1 MSEAPRKSLRR
12 KQRVAASADVVFDG
26 RRGGCR
32 ICAKDIVVM
41 GVTPQLCDRI
51 VATTYESLTPEAIA
65 AARFLVLDGIAI
77 ALAGT
82 EEEAVQI
89 LASHYRGM
97 EARGDATVLGLGFR
111 TAPTLAA
118 ALNGASMHVLDFEP
132 MWTPSNH
139 ALSTT
144 LPAILAL
151 AETRPV
157 SGRDLIAAL
166 VKGIEIQGW
175 IRHAGHVYE
184 TGGVHFH
191 PPGLVGPMG
200 SAVAAGHVL
209 GLDAGQMAHAL
220 GMASSRC
227 GTMAAN
233 IGTMTKC
240 THCGQAAMLGLES
253 AMLASRGFTAN
264 PEPFEAFNGY
274 GKMMFGESFVAADL
288 LNFGAPYR
296 IVQPGYAVKMFPSQF
311 GTHFAITAGLTLH
324 PQIPDPASIRAVTLT
339 TPVMQYVNR
348 PHPDTGL
355 SGKFSLQY
363 TFATALLRGAVKI
376 DSFTDERVRDPDVV
390 ALLDKITMDM
400 SPDIPARFDRM
411 HVEARVTL
419 ADGQV
424 LHTRCN
430 GPRGVW
436 GTPRISEEEHEVKV
450 RDCLSRRLPRDTADE
465 LIALA
470 RQVDTLD
477 AAGVTR
483 LLQLAA

>member
-1 MSEAPRKSLRR
+1 MTT
-12 KQRVAASADVVFDG
+12 
-26 RRGGCR
+26 
-32 ICAKDIVVM
+32 
-41 GVTPQLCDRI
+41 TPELCDKI
-51 VATTYESLTPEAIA
+51 VATTYDSLTPEAIA
-65 AARFLVLDGIAI
+65 AARRLVLDGIAI

-82 EEEAVQI
+82 EEEAVAI
-89 LASHYRGM
+89 LAEHYRGM
-97 EARGDATVLGLGFR
+97 GARPDAVALGLGFR

-151 AETRPV
+151 AGTRPIT
-157 SGRDLIAAL
+157 GRDIITAL

-209 GLDAGQMAHAL
+209 GLDATQMANAL

-227 GTMAAN
+227 GAMAAN

-240 THCGQAAMLGLES
+240 THCGQAAMLGLEA
-253 AMLASRGFTAN
+253 AMLASHGFTAN

-274 GKMMFGESFVAADL
+274 GRMMFGETFQPRDL
-288 LNFGAPYR
+288 LNFGPPYR
-296 IVQPGYAVKMFPSQF
+296 IVQPGYAMKMFPSQF

-324 PQIPDPASIRAVTLT
+324 PQIPDPSAIRAITLT

-348 PHPDTGL
+348 PRPDTGL
-355 SGKFSLQY
+355 AGKFSLQY
-363 TFATALLRGAVKI
+363 TFASGLLHGRVGI
-376 DSFTDERVRDPDVV
+376 DTFTDERVQEPAIVD
-390 ALLDKITMDM
+390 LLSKITINM
-400 SPDIPARFDRM
+400 SPDIPARFDKM
-411 HVEARVTL
+411 HVEADVQMT
-419 ADGQV
+419 DGRT

-430 GPRGVW
+430 GPRGIW
-436 GTPRISEEEHEVKV
+436 GSPPISDEDHLVKV
-450 RDCLSRRLPRDTADE
+450 RDCLATRLPQAKAEE

-470 RQVDTLD
+470 RRTEQLD
-477 AAGVTR
+477 AAEVMQMLTIAGCF
-483 LLQLAA
+483 A

>member
-1 MSEAPRKSLRR
+1 
-12 KQRVAASADVVFDG
+12 
-26 RRGGCR
+26 
-32 ICAKDIVVM
+32 M
-41 GVTPQLCDRI
+41 GTTAQLCDRI
-51 VATTYESLTPEAIA
+51 VATTYETLTPEAIA
-65 AARFLVLDGIAI
+65 AARRLVLDGISI

-82 EEEAVQI
+82 EEEAIGI
-89 LASHYRGM
+89 LAQHYRGM
-97 EARGDATVLGLGFR
+97 GARPDAVALGLGFR

-118 ALNGASMHVLDFEP
+118 ALNGAAMHVLDFEP

-151 AETRPV
+151 AAARPIT
-157 SGRDLIAAL
+157 GRDIITAL

-175 IRHAGHVYE
+175 IRHAGHLYE
-184 TGGVHFH
+184 TGSIHFH

-209 GLDAGQMAHAL
+209 GLDAVQLANAL

-240 THCGQAAMLGLES
+240 THCGQAAMLGLEA
-253 AMLASRGFTAN
+253 AMLASHGFTAN

-274 GKMMFGESFVAADL
+274 AKMMFGDSFQPADL
-288 LNFGAPYR
+288 LNFGPPFR
-296 IVQPGYAVKMFPSQF
+296 IVQPGYAMKMFPSQF

-324 PQIPDPASIRAVTLT
+324 PQITDPSTIRSVTLT

-348 PHPDTGL
+348 PRPDTGL
-355 SGKFSLQY
+355 AGKFSLQY
-363 TFATALLRGAVKI
+363 TFASGLLRGRVGI
-376 DSFTDERVRDPDVV
+376 DTFTDEAVQEPAIVD
-390 ALLDKITMDM
+390 LLSKITMNM
-400 SPDIPARFDRM
+400 SADIPARFDKM
-411 HVEARVTL
+411 HVEADVQL
-419 ADGQV
+419 ADGRT

-430 GPRGVW
+430 GPRGIW
-436 GTPRISEEEHEVKV
+436 GSPPISEEDHLVKV
-450 RDCLSRRLPRDTADE
+450 RDCLATRLPPAAAEE

-470 RQVDTLD
+470 RRAEDLD
-477 AAGVTR
+477 AAEVGR
-483 LLQLAA
+483 LLTIAGCFG

>member
-1 MSEAPRKSLRR
+1 MTT
-12 KQRVAASADVVFDG
+12 
-26 RRGGCR
+26 
-32 ICAKDIVVM
+32 
-41 GVTPQLCDRI
+41 TPELCDKI
-51 VATTYESLTPEAIA
+51 VATTYDTLTPEAIA
-65 AARFLVLDGIAI
+65 AARRLVLDGIAI

-82 EEEAVQI
+82 EEEAVAI
-89 LASHYRGM
+89 LAEHYRGM
-97 EARGDATVLGLGFR
+97 GARPDAVALGLGFR

-151 AETRPV
+151 AGTRPIT
-157 SGRDLIAAL
+157 GRDVITAL

-209 GLDAGQMAHAL
+209 GLDATQMANAL

-240 THCGQAAMLGLES
+240 THCGQAAMLGLEA
-253 AMLASRGFTAN
+253 AMLASHGFTAN

-274 GKMMFGESFVAADL
+274 GRMMFGETFQPRDL
-288 LNFGAPYR
+288 LNFGPPYR
-296 IVQPGYAVKMFPSQF
+296 IVQPGYAMKMFPSQF

-324 PQIPDPASIRAVTLT
+324 PQIPDPSAIRSITLT

-348 PHPDTGL
+348 PRPDTGL
-355 SGKFSLQY
+355 AGKFSLQY
-363 TFATALLRGAVKI
+363 TFASGLLHGRVGI
-376 DSFTDERVRDPDVV
+376 DTFTDERVQEPAIVD
-390 ALLDKITMDM
+390 LLSKITMNM
-400 SPDIPARFDRM
+400 SPDIPARFDKM
-411 HVEARVTL
+411 HVEADVQM
-419 ADGQV
+419 ADGRT

-430 GPRGVW
+430 GPRGIW
-436 GTPRISEEEHEVKV
+436 GSPPISDEDHLVKV
-450 RDCLSRRLPRDTADE
+450 RDCLATRLPQAKAEE

-470 RQVDTLD
+470 RRTEQLD
-477 AAGVTR
+477 AAEVQQMLSIAGGFAS
-483 LLQLAA
+483 Q

>member
-1 MSEAPRKSLRR
+1 
-12 KQRVAASADVVFDG
+12 
-26 RRGGCR
+26 
-32 ICAKDIVVM
+32 M
-41 GVTPQLCDRI
+41 GTTAQLCDRI
-51 VATTYESLTPEAIA
+51 VATTYETLTPEAIA
-65 AARFLVLDGIAI
+65 AARRLVLDGISI

-82 EEEAVQI
+82 EEEAVGI
-89 LASHYRGM
+89 LAEHYRGM
-97 EARGDATVLGLGFR
+97 GARPDAVALGLGFR

-118 ALNGASMHVLDFEP
+118 ALNGAAMHVLDFEP

-151 AETRPV
+151 AAARPIT
-157 SGRDLIAAL
+157 GRDIITAL

-175 IRHAGHVYE
+175 IRHAGHLYE
-184 TGGVHFH
+184 TGSIHFH

-209 GLDAGQMAHAL
+209 GLDAVQLANAL

-240 THCGQAAMLGLES
+240 THCGQAAMLGLEA
-253 AMLASRGFTAN
+253 AMLASHGFTAN

-274 GKMMFGESFVAADL
+274 AKMMFGDSFQPADL
-288 LNFGAPYR
+288 LNFGPPFR
-296 IVQPGYAVKMFPSQF
+296 IVQPGYAMKMFPSQF

-324 PQIPDPASIRAVTLT
+324 PQIADPSAIRSVTLT

-348 PHPDTGL
+348 PRPDTGL
-355 SGKFSLQY
+355 AGKFSLQY
-363 TFATALLRGAVKI
+363 TFASGLLRGRVGI
-376 DSFTDERVRDPDVV
+376 DTFTDEAVQEPAIVD
-390 ALLDKITMDM
+390 LLSKITMNM
-400 SPDIPARFDRM
+400 SPDIPARFDKM
-411 HVEARVTL
+411 HVEADVQL
-419 ADGQV
+419 ADGRT

-430 GPRGVW
+430 GPRGIW
-436 GTPRISEEEHEVKV
+436 GSPPIREEDHLVKV
-450 RDCLSRRLPRDTADE
+450 RDCLATRLPPAAAEE

-470 RQVDTLD
+470 RRAEDLD
-477 AAGVTR
+477 AAEVGR
-483 LLQLAA
+483 LLTIAGCFG

>member
-1 MSEAPRKSLRR
+1 
-12 KQRVAASADVVFDG
+12 
-26 RRGGCR
+26 
-32 ICAKDIVVM
+32 M
-41 GVTPQLCDRI
+41 GTTAQLCDRI
-51 VATTYESLTPEAIA
+51 VATTHETLTPEAIA
-65 AARFLVLDGIAI
+65 AARRLVLDGISI

-82 EEEAVQI
+82 EEEAVGI
-89 LASHYRGM
+89 LAEHYRGM
-97 EARGDATVLGLGFR
+97 GARPDAVALGLGFR

-118 ALNGASMHVLDFEP
+118 ALNGAAMHVLDFEP

-151 AETRPV
+151 AAARPIT
-157 SGRDLIAAL
+157 GRDIITAL

-175 IRHAGHVYE
+175 IRHAGHLYE
-184 TGGVHFH
+184 TGSIHFH

-209 GLDAGQMAHAL
+209 GLDAVQIANAL

-240 THCGQAAMLGLES
+240 THCGQAAMLGLEA
-253 AMLASRGFTAN
+253 AMLASHGFTAN

-274 GKMMFGESFVAADL
+274 AKMMFGDSFQPADL
-288 LNFGAPYR
+288 LNFGPPFR
-296 IVQPGYAVKMFPSQF
+296 IVQPGYAMKMFPSQF

-324 PQIPDPASIRAVTLT
+324 PQITDPSAIRSVTLT

-348 PHPDTGL
+348 PRPDTGL
-355 SGKFSLQY
+355 AGKFSLQY
-363 TFATALLRGAVKI
+363 TFASGLLRGRVGI
-376 DSFTDERVRDPDVV
+376 DTFTDEAVQEPAIVD
-390 ALLDKITMDM
+390 LLSKITMNM
-400 SPDIPARFDRM
+400 SADIPARFDKM
-411 HVEARVTL
+411 HVEADVQL
-419 ADGQV
+419 ADGRT

-430 GPRGVW
+430 GPRGIW
-436 GTPRISEEEHEVKV
+436 GSPPISEEDHLVKV
-450 RDCLSRRLPRDTADE
+450 RDCLATRLPSAPAEE

-470 RQVDTLD
+470 RRAEDLD
-477 AAGVTR
+477 AAEVGR
-483 LLQLAA
+483 LLTIAGCFG

>member
-1 MSEAPRKSLRR
+1 
-12 KQRVAASADVVFDG
+12 
-26 RRGGCR
+26 
-32 ICAKDIVVM
+32 M
-41 GVTPQLCDRI
+41 GTTAQLCDRI
-51 VATTYESLTPEAIA
+51 VATTYETLTPEAIA
-65 AARFLVLDGIAI
+65 AARRLVLDGISI

-82 EEEAVQI
+82 EEEAIGI
-89 LASHYRGM
+89 LAEHYRGM
-97 EARGDATVLGLGFR
+97 GARPDAVALGLGFR

-118 ALNGASMHVLDFEP
+118 ALNGAAMHVLDFEP

-151 AETRPV
+151 AAARPIT
-157 SGRDLIAAL
+157 GRDIITAL

-175 IRHAGHVYE
+175 IRHAGHLYE
-184 TGGVHFH
+184 TGSIHFH

-209 GLDAGQMAHAL
+209 GLDAVQLANAL

-240 THCGQAAMLGLES
+240 THCGQAAMLGLEA
-253 AMLASRGFTAN
+253 AMLASHGFTAN

-274 GKMMFGESFVAADL
+274 AKMMFGDSFQPADL
-288 LNFGAPYR
+288 LNFGPPFR
-296 IVQPGYAVKMFPSQF
+296 IVQPGYAMKMFPSQF

-324 PQIPDPASIRAVTLT
+324 PQIADPSAIRSVTLT

-348 PHPDTGL
+348 PRPDTGL
-355 SGKFSLQY
+355 AGKFSLQY
-363 TFATALLRGAVKI
+363 TFASGLLRGRVGI
-376 DSFTDERVRDPDVV
+376 DTFTDEAVQEPAIVD
-390 ALLDKITMDM
+390 LLSKITMNM
-400 SPDIPARFDRM
+400 SPDIPARFDKM
-411 HVEARVTL
+411 HVEADVQL
-419 ADGQV
+419 ADGRT

-430 GPRGVW
+430 GPRGIW
-436 GTPRISEEEHEVKV
+436 GSPPISEEDHLVKV
-450 RDCLSRRLPRDTADE
+450 RDCLATRLPPAAAEE

-470 RQVDTLD
+470 RRAEDLD
-477 AAGVTR
+477 AAEVGR
-483 LLQLAA
+483 LLTIAGCFG

>member
-1 MSEAPRKSLRR
+1 
-12 KQRVAASADVVFDG
+12 
-26 RRGGCR
+26 
-32 ICAKDIVVM
+32 M
-41 GVTPQLCDRI
+41 GTTAQLCDRI
-51 VATTYESLTPEAIA
+51 VATTYDTLTPEAIA
-65 AARFLVLDGIAI
+65 AARRLVLDGISI

-82 EEEAVQI
+82 EEEAIGI
-89 LASHYRGM
+89 LAEHYRGM
-97 EARGDATVLGLGFR
+97 GARPDAVALGLGFR

-118 ALNGASMHVLDFEP
+118 ALNGAAMHVLDFEP

-151 AETRPV
+151 AAARPIT
-157 SGRDLIAAL
+157 GRDIITAL

-175 IRHAGHVYE
+175 IRHAGHLYE
-184 TGGVHFH
+184 TGSIHFH

-209 GLDAGQMAHAL
+209 GLDAVQLANAL

-240 THCGQAAMLGLES
+240 THCGQAAMLGLEA
-253 AMLASRGFTAN
+253 AMLASHGFTAN

-274 GKMMFGESFVAADL
+274 AKMMFGDSFQPADL
-288 LNFGAPYR
+288 LNFGPPFR
-296 IVQPGYAVKMFPSQF
+296 IVQPGYAMKMFPSQF

-324 PQIPDPASIRAVTLT
+324 PQIADPSAIRSVTLT

-348 PHPDTGL
+348 PRPDTGL
-355 SGKFSLQY
+355 AGKFSLQY
-363 TFATALLRGAVKI
+363 TFASGLLRGRVGI
-376 DSFTDERVRDPDVV
+376 DTFTDEAVQEPAIVD
-390 ALLDKITMDM
+390 LLSKITMNM
-400 SPDIPARFDRM
+400 SADIPARFDKM
-411 HVEARVTL
+411 HVEADVQL
-419 ADGQV
+419 ADGRT

-430 GPRGVW
+430 GPRGIW
-436 GTPRISEEEHEVKV
+436 GSPPISEEDHLVKV
-450 RDCLSRRLPRDTADE
+450 RDCLATRLPSAPAEE

-470 RQVDTLD
+470 RRAEDLD
-477 AAGVTR
+477 AAEVGR
-483 LLQLAA
+483 LLTIAGCFG